1 MPTMQ
6 SKPKK
11 TERITLVMPPE
22 LKDLIAASAEANDRS
37 LSAEVLARVKA
48 SLALEKPVK
57 LAR

>member
-1 MPTMQ
+1 MQ